1 MRFAPIL
8 ALVAIRVFLVGA
20 ILDDPAAYRRGT
32 AYEFDAHRYH
42 AIADAQGTPHVDFEV
57 EFPPV
62 SLAYIELVD
71 GPTVADTMNNLG
83 WAGLALDMLIALAV
97 AYGWGRRAATA
108 YFVFGLPFL
117 LYPFLYWRVDL
128 LSVALAMW
136 GLALVKRRREV
147 AGGAGLALAAFA
159 KFWPLG
165 LVPVLVVRR
174 QWRALTAFVAV
185 AGAAGIAW
193 LAWAGTD
200 GPQQVLSFRNATGWQ
215 IESVVGGVVR
225 LVTGDP
231 VFKQSGALRTGSAP
245 EWASLVL
252 GVALIAIVAAV
263 WVRAARGRAP
273 GASDAATLDGVGPV
287 VAITAF
293 LVCSPVLSPQYLVW
307 LLPFAAI
314 SWVTGARRT
323 AVLVGLS
330 IVITM
335 FVIRTYHELKA
346 GQIGP
351 QVLLQLRNAMLVVTL
366 VDGLASMGRR
376 PRIDAP
382 APEPVVSTA
391 PRVDRELVH
400 A

>member
-1 MRFAPIL
+1 MRWLRFAPIL

-20 ILDDPAAYRRGT
+20 ILDDPVAYNRGT

-42 AIADAQGTPHVDFEV
+42 AIAEGQGTPHVDFEV

-62 SLAYIELVD
+62 SLAYIELVN
-71 GPTVADTMNNLG
+71 GSTVADTMHNLG
-83 WAGLALDMLIALAV
+83 WAGLALDMLAALAL

-108 YFVFGLPFL
+108 YLVFGLPFL

-136 GLALVKRRREV
+136 GLALVKRRYEV

-165 LVPVLVVRR
+165 LVPVLIVRR
-174 QWRALTAFVAV
+174 RWRALTAFLVV
-185 AGAAGIAW
+185 AGAGGVAW

-215 IESVVGGVVR
+215 IESVVGGMVR

-245 EWASLVL
+245 EWASIVL
-252 GVALIAIVAAV
+252 GLALIALIATA
-263 WVRAARGRAP
+263 WIRAARARAT
-273 GASDAATLDGVGPV
+273 DDATLDGVVPV

-314 SWVTGARRT
+314 CWVTGARRT
-323 AVLVGLS
+323 AALVGLS
-330 IVITM
+330 IVMTM
-335 FVIRTYHELKA
+335 IVIRTYHELKA
-346 GQIGP
+346 GQLGP
-351 QVLLQLRNAMLVVTL
+351 QVLLQLRNAILVLTL
-366 VDGLASMGRR
+366 VDGLASIGRDR
-376 PRIDAP
+376 RSDTSV
-382 APEPVVSTA
+382 PEPAAVTPGPA
-391 PRVDRELVH
+391 GRELVH